1 MANTAS
7 TQIEDVLIDPLERVL
22 SLVGQGVANAQR
34 AMDLN
39 SVATQTL
46 LANDPVLKELG
57 LEATWYHMPTVEVEL
72 RLSLSL
78 RREDQIKDNKLV
90 ARKFRMYAAPFNAS
104 YQNNF
109 GSEVSGTSQIRAKI
123 VSIPPARRPG

>member
-1 MANTAS
+1 MANIAS
-7 TQIEDVLIDPLERVL
+7 TQIEDILIDPLERVL

-104 YQNNF
+104 YQNSF